1 MKDDDYDWDE
11 GRESEAWEIEREL
24 RKTFDGMKNRIP
36 LLLFTS
42 PGKNEPF
49 NEATRQIIRGI
60 RQLTDKVDL
69 LEFDLS
75 HKMARKWNADRSPT
89 LLFDPE
95 RYHIRWLGAP
105 AGEEVRTFVQALIMM
120 GQGMTSLQPQ
130 ARKILDKIEGPRNIK
145 IFVSPTCPYCPQQ
158 AVNALMAAIEKP
170 ETVSLEIIDILANAD
185 LADEY
190 SAQSVP
196 QTFADELLI
205 AQGAQPEELFML
217 SLDRLEEQSFFIPD
231 DDAEEIEADLVI
243 VGGGPAGLTAGIY
256 GARSGLNSAIVEKDT
271 LGGQIAI
278 TPFVENYPGVSQAGG
293 KTLVDL
299 MVSHAL
305 EYCRIFQ
312 GEEVMEIRTGR
323 PLQVTTNKRRFIART
338 VLLATGA
345 KHRRLDKPGE
355 SRLSGHGVSYCSA
368 CDGPLFR
375 GRKVIMVGGGNSAV
389 TEALHLKNIGVD
401 VTLVHRRDTLRA
413 QEQLVGN
420 LKSNQIP
427 VTFNTEVKEIRG
439 KDRVT
444 EVVLHDNKT
453 GEDKT
458 LEVNGVFVAVG
469 YEPAVALAQKI
480 GVELTPEGYIRH
492 DARHRTNIPG
502 IYSAGDVEGG
512 YKQIVTAAGQ
522 GAEAALSIFED
533 LVNPY
538 WKRAT
543 SPDEQPK
550 TNEK

>member
-1 MKDDDYDWDE
+1 MKDDDYGWDE
-11 GRESEAWEIEREL
+11 SRESEAWEIEREL

-69 LEFDLS
+69 LEFELS

-105 AGEEVRTFVQALIMM
+105 AGEEARTFVQALIMM
-120 GQGMTSLQPQ
+120 GQGTTSLQPQ
-130 ARKILDKIEGPRNIK
+130 ARKILDKIEEPRNIK

-170 ETVSLEIIDILANAD
+170 ETVSLEIIDILANPD

-256 GARSGLNSAIVEKDT
+256 GARSGLNSAIIEKDT

-278 TPFVENYPGVSQAGG
+278 TPFIENYPGVSQAGG

-355 SRLSGHGVSYCSA
+355 SRLSGRGVSYCST

-401 VTLVHRRDTLRA
+401 VALVHRRDTLRA
-413 QEQLVGN
+413 QEQLIGN

-427 VTFNTEVKEIRG
+427 ILFNTEVKEIRG

-453 GEDKT
+453 GKNKT
-458 LEVNGVFVAVG
+458 MEVNGVFVAVG

-480 GVELTPEGYIRH
+480 GVELTPEGFIRH

-538 WKRAT
+538 WKKET
-543 SPDEQPK
+543 FPDEQLK

>member
-1 MKDDDYDWDE
+1 MKGDDYGWDE
-11 GRESEAWEIEREL
+11 GKKSEAWEVEREL
-24 RKTFDGMKNRIP
+24 RKTFDRMTNKVS

-42 PGKNEPF
+42 PTKNEPF

-69 LEFDLS
+69 LEFDLN
-75 HKMARKWNADRSPT
+75 HKMAQKWNAERSPT
-89 LLFDPE
+89 LLFGPE

-120 GQGMTSLQPQ
+120 GQGTTSLEEQ
-130 ARKILDKIEGPRNIK
+130 ARKILERIEEPRHIK
-145 IFVSPTCPYCPQQ
+145 LFVSPTCPYCPQQ

-170 ETVSLEIIDILANAD
+170 ETVSLEIIDILANPD

-196 QTFADELLI
+196 QTFSDDILI
-205 AQGAQPEELFML
+205 AQGAQPVELFML

-312 GEEVMEIRTGR
+312 GEEVMDIKTGK
-323 PLQVTTNKRRFIART
+323 PLVVITNKRRFIVRT

-345 KHRRLDKPGE
+345 KHRHLDVSGE

-413 QEQLVGN
+413 QEQLVSN
-420 LKSNQIP
+420 LRSNQIP
-427 VTFNTEVKEIRG
+427 VLFNTEVQEIRG

-444 EVVLHDNKT
+444 EVVLHDNKARK
-453 GEDKT
+453 DKKM
-458 LEVNGVFVAVG
+458 EVNGVFIAVG

-492 DARHRTNIPG
+492 DSRHRTNIPG
-502 IYSAGDVEGG
+502 VYSAGDIEGG

-538 WKRAT
+538 WRKETAE
-543 SPDEQPK
+543 EQLK
-550 TNEK
+550 TNQK